1 MKSNKEMISI
11 VTQEVENYRRRQKS
25 RRKKIAT
32 VCTVLTVFVCLAVA
46 VGAAAKYAV
55 LSPEWREQLFDSA
68 QNATKAIGVD
78 EFKEKLAASD
88 DKFSKDEVYPV
99 LMDYENAIKIGVT
112 QQGGDYVFTLDSIVP
127 AQWLRNKIISGS
139 LANVEELKF
148 EWQVTDAY
156 FAIFEISRAD
166 GQSMNEETDP
176 WFHWHR
182 YVAGYNPWGMN
193 MCLEGAGEFSAYED
207 GKKWT
212 AVVITDMMMFADHD
226 FVFAPV
232 DLDVQFD
239 PTNDLY
245 ADAEG
250 TIELKDTA
258 PETVVLLRCKIDD
271 KFADKAEQQKFM
283 EGREYL
289 TNFNGYEK

>member
-1 MKSNKEMISI
+1 MKTNEEMIFE
-11 VTQEVENYRRRQKS
+11 VTKQIEHSRRKQKS
-25 RRKKIAT
+25 RKKMMTVIA
-32 VCTVLTVFVCLAVA
+32 VISVFLCLGIA

-55 LSPEWREQLFDSA
+55 LSPEWRDQLVDNA
-68 QNATKAIGVD
+68 QNATEAIGVD

-112 QQGGDYVFTLDSIVP
+112 QQSGDYVFTLDSIVP
-127 AQWLRNKIISGS
+127 GQWLRNKVVSGS

-166 GQSMNEETDP
+166 GQPINEETDP

-193 MCLEGAGEFSAYED
+193 MCLEGAGEFSVFED

-232 DLDVQFD
+232 DLDAQFD
-239 PTNDLY
+239 PVNDLY

-250 TIELKDTA
+250 TIEIKNTA

-271 KFADKAEQQKFM
+271 KFADKAAQQEFM

-289 TNFNGYEK
+289 TKFNGYEK